1 MDIPRISGANKFDW
15 SQIRF
20 SHFEPWSWP
29 VRLGRGSLSSRQRPA
44 PRRNDTVQMRRQQ
57 LRRNQSRRGWLAPIV
72 AFAMVVVMGAV
83 ALVLDRLWLDMATGE
98 AQAVA
103 EAAVLASARQLASDD
118 DLRSPEAAPD
128 ARIAAAT
135 LAAENVASMNRV
147 AGQPYRLDSSAGDLT
162 FGVNLEV
169 EETGEIKFVETINN
183 PRSAR
188 MVAQRT
194 HARGNPVALF
204 LTGLTHVGG
213 GEVRATAE
221 ATIDNHIVG
230 FQSVAGARVPMLPLA
245 ILANDPSGQRQDTWK
260 VQIEQR
266 RGPDNYHFDPST
278 GEVHSGADGI
288 PEITLTPV
296 SERDASQAANM
307 AFFDIHGKVGR
318 FPLAEQ
324 IRLGWSAEDL
334 ERRDGRFVFTSG
346 PQMFPARPVI
356 SKTSA
361 AALKAIV
368 GECRGVLL
376 YQGGTSTADK
386 NSIRIQSA
394 GLVAGR
400 VMAVRELGGGE
411 YQLVFQPGV
420 LASRSAVRPADL
432 GIADA
437 GASANPYIYQLK
449 LTQ

>member
-1 MDIPRISGANKFDW
+1 MAAACPSRLWFVE
-15 SQIRF
+15 F
-20 SHFEPWSWP
+20 P
-29 VRLGRGSLSSRQRPA
+29 VRDPF
-44 PRRNDTVQMRRQQ
+44 RRNHTVEMRRQN
-57 LRRNQSRRGWLAPIV
+57 LREGQSRRGWLAPIV
-72 AFAMVVVMGAV
+72 ALSMVVVMGAV

-103 EAAVLASARQLASDD
+103 EVAVLAAARQLASDD
-118 DLRSPEAAPD
+118 DLRSPETSPD

-135 LAAENVASMNRV
+135 LAAENVAAMNRV
-147 AGQPYRLDSSAGDLT
+147 AGQPYHLDASAGDLT
-162 FGVNLEV
+162 FGVNVQV
-169 EETGEIKFVETINN
+169 EETGEIKFVETIHN

-230 FQSVAGARVPMLPLA
+230 FQSVAGSRVPMLPLA
-245 ILANDPSGQRQDTWK
+245 ILANDPSGLRQDTWK

-266 RGPDNYHFDPST
+266 RGPDNYRFDPST

-288 PEITLTPV
+288 PEIRLIP
-296 SERDASQAANM
+296 ASNGSQENSPNM
-307 AFFDIHGKVGR
+307 AFFDVHGKVGR

-346 PQMFPARPVI
+346 PQMFSARPTI
-356 SKTSA
+356 SKASG
-361 AALKAIV
+361 AALKEIA

-376 YQGGTSTADK
+376 YQSGAPAADK
-386 NSIRIQSA
+386 KSLRIQSA

-400 VMAVRELGGGE
+400 VMAVQELGGGE